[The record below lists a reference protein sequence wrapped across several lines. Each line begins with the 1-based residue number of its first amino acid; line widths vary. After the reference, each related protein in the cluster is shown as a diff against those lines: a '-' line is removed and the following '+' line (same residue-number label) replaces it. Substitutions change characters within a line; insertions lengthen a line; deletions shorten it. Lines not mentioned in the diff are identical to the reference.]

1 MVVLFV
7 HINTPW
13 ISGLCKEVSV
23 VYATVHRLHTRTRL
37 KEIDQIGKNTQNLI
51 MYHLNKTEVLH
62 SGKSKL

>member
-37 KEIDQIGKNTQNLI
+37 KETDQIGKNIQKFI
-51 MYHLNKTEVLH
+51 IYYLNKIEVLH